1 VLIIFTEE
9 YYKKNKK
16 NIVFLIGVILSCSTI
31 LACYNLKKIFK
42 RNIVSNEILIHTNEE
57 ESILGKIDEKDQ
69 IEQNYANENENNMF
83 LENDYKTSIQE
94 KMKLNDEEV
103 KYSKKYFEES
113 IDNESENKVIIN
125 TKGIEKNSNIE
136 KENSIEYIKNKKS
149 IIPKLETENQI
160 MNINTATLEE
170 LKTLKGIAD
179 KRAEAI
185 IKYREKNGKFE
196 NVEDIK
202 EVYGIGDGIFSKIK
216 NFIKVK

>member
-1 VLIIFTEE
+1 M
-9 YYKKNKK
+9 
-16 NIVFLIGVILSCSTI
+16 SCSTI